1 MLICPNV
8 TAFGTFIK
16 NFKKEGIFMK
26 LKTTK
31 NILTI
36 NNINHV
42 NGKLNIEFA
51 DNKTCEELQEAFS
64 DKEELAVLKVYTDE
78 DMLTSVIPGYV
89 VLEQISLHDG
99 IKTVVLEKEADDTEK
114 RITAV
119 LENLAENAVQTAENT
134 ESIEKQRADIDYMAM
149 QMEVSLDE

>member
-1 MLICPNV
+1 
-8 TAFGTFIK
+8 
-16 NFKKEGIFMK
+16 MK

-42 NGKLNIEFA
+42 DGKLNIEFA

-64 DKEELAVLKVYTDE
+64 DKEELAVLKVYTGDDE
-78 DMLTSVIPGYV
+78 LTSVIPGYV

-99 IKTVVLEKEADDTEK
+99 IKTVVLAKEADDTEK

>member
-1 MLICPNV
+1 
-8 TAFGTFIK
+8 
-16 NFKKEGIFMK
+16 MK

-64 DKEELAVLKVYTDE
+64 DKEELALLKVYTDE

>member
-1 MLICPNV
+1 
-8 TAFGTFIK
+8 
-16 NFKKEGIFMK
+16 MK

-42 NGKLNIEFA
+42 DGKLNIEFA

-99 IKTVVLEKEADDTEK
+99 IKTVVLANEADDTEK

-119 LENLAENAVQTAENT
+119 SESLAENVEKTVKNT
-134 ESIEKQRADIDYMAM
+134 DSIEKQRADIDYMAM

>member
-1 MLICPNV
+1 
-8 TAFGTFIK
+8 
-16 NFKKEGIFMK
+16 MK

-42 NGKLNIEFA
+42 DGKLNIEFA
-51 DNKTCEELQEAFS
+51 DNKTCEELQEIFS
-64 DKEELAVLKVYTDE
+64 DKESITVLNVYTDNDE
-78 DMLTSVIPGYV
+78 LTSVIPGYV
-89 VLEQISLHDG
+89 VLEQIILRDG
-99 IKTVVLEKEADDTEK
+99 RKTVVLGKEKDDAEK

-119 LENLAENAVQTAENT
+119 SESLAENVTKTAENT
-134 ESIEKQRADIDYMAM
+134 DSIEKQRADIDYMAM

>member
-51 DNKTCEELQEAFS
+51 DNKTFC
-64 DKEELAVLKVYTDE
+64 DP
-78 DMLTSVIPGYV
+78 SVP
-89 VLEQISLHDG
+89 
-99 IKTVVLEKEADDTEK
+99 
-114 RITAV
+114 
-119 LENLAENAVQTAENT
+119 
-134 ESIEKQRADIDYMAM
+134 
-149 QMEVSLDE
+149 

>member
-1 MLICPNV
+1 
-8 TAFGTFIK
+8 
-16 NFKKEGIFMK
+16 MK

-42 NGKLNIEFA
+42 DGKLNIEFA

-78 DMLTSVIPGYV
+78 DMLTSVISGYV

-99 IKTVVLEKEADDTEK
+99 IKTVVLAKEADDTEK

>member
-1 MLICPNV
+1 
-8 TAFGTFIK
+8 
-16 NFKKEGIFMK
+16 MK

-42 NGKLNIEFA
+42 DGKLNIEFA

-78 DMLTSVIPGYV
+78 DMLTSVNPGYV

>member
-1 MLICPNV
+1 
-8 TAFGTFIK
+8 
-16 NFKKEGIFMK
+16 MK

-42 NGKLNIEFA
+42 DGKLNVEFTG
-51 DNKTCEELQEAFS
+51 NQTCEELQGAFS
-64 DKEELAVLKVYTDE
+64 DKEELAVLKVYTDDE
-78 DMLTSVIPGYV
+78 ELTSVIPGYV
-89 VLEQISLHDG
+89 VLERIILQEE
-99 IKTVVLEKEADDTEK
+99 IKTVVLAKEADDTEQ

-119 LENLAENAVQTAENT
+119 AENLAENAAQTAENT
-134 ESIEKQRADIDYMAM
+134 DSIEKQRADIDYMAM

>member
-42 NGKLNIEFA
+42 NGKLN
-51 DNKTCEELQEAFS
+51 N
-64 DKEELAVLKVYTDE
+64 LKC
-78 DMLTSVIPGYV
+78 L
-89 VLEQISLHDG
+89 
-99 IKTVVLEKEADDTEK
+99 
-114 RITAV
+114 
-119 LENLAENAVQTAENT
+119 
-134 ESIEKQRADIDYMAM
+134 RADYMTMCCVAG
-149 QMEVSLDE
+149 SFA

>member
-1 MLICPNV
+1 M
-8 TAFGTFIK
+8 
-16 NFKKEGIFMK
+16 
-26 LKTTK
+26 
-31 NILTI
+31 
-36 NNINHV
+36 